1 MCEPFNGVQN
11 NQLFPPQHF
20 AEQENLQYFK
30 VTKRLAEKRQNY
42 KLELNTRNITHR
54 IVAVNYFLVDK
65 LALRR
70 NFIITEGSFVKFRLL
85 TSCDISCFVKTVK

>member
-1 MCEPFNGVQN
+1 MFEPFNGVQN

-54 IVAVNYFLVDK
+54 TVTGAEYKKHHTPYCGGK
-65 LALRR
+65 LLPCGQTSVETKLHYHGR
-70 NFIITEGSFVKFRLL
+70 KFRQ
-85 TSCDISCFVKTVK
+85 I